1 MSNFNKVVLV
11 GNLVTDPE
19 LKEIGDNNSVVRFRM
34 AINRRYTTKSG
45 EKKED
50 TTYIDC
56 EMWGPRAG
64 VIAEYVKKADPILV
78 EGHLKQE
85 NWENKDGEKRSKILV
100 SIEDFEFLQRRSSE
114 QKESSEKSTV
124 KTSKK
129 IGSSKSSE
137 KNLED
142 IPF

>member
-11 GNLVTDPE
+11 GISHRARTE
-19 LKEIGDNNSVVRFRM
+19 EIGDSNLVRFRM

-50 TTYIDC
+50 STFIDC

-64 VIAEYVKKADPILV
+64 VIAEYVSKSDPILI

-85 NWENKDGEKRSKILV
+85 NWENKDGEKRV
-100 SIEDFEFLQRRSSE
+100 RFL
-114 QKESSEKSTV
+114 
-124 KTSKK
+124 
-129 IGSSKSSE
+129 
-137 KNLED
+137 
-142 IPF
+142 

>member
-11 GNLVTDPE
+11 GNLVSDPE

-45 EKKED
+45 EKKEE

-56 EMWGPRAG
+56 EMWGSRAG
-64 VIAEYVKKADPILV
+64 VISEYLKKSDPILV

-100 SIEDFEFLQRRSSE
+100 SIEDFEFLSKRGSSDSQQGE
-114 QKESSEKSTV
+114 SKPAQKITKKSTQ
-124 KTSKK
+124 KQSD
-129 IGSSKSSE
+129 
-137 KNLED
+137 LQD

>member
-11 GNLVTDPE
+11 GNLVTEPE
-19 LKEIGDNNSVVRFRM
+19 LKEIGDSNLVRFRM

-50 TTYIDC
+50 STFIDC

-64 VIAEYVKKADPILV
+64 VIAEYVNKSDPILI

-100 SIEDFEFLQRRSSE
+100 SIEDFEFLNKKSSD
-114 QKESSEKSTV
+114 QKDSSEKSAP

-129 IGSSKSSE
+129 VSSQKSNE

>member
-11 GNLVTDPE
+11 GNLVTEPE

-100 SIEDFEFLQRRSSE
+100 SIEDFEFLQRRNSE

>member
-19 LKEIGDNNSVVRFRM
+19 LKEIGESNNVVRFRM

-64 VIAEYVKKADPILV
+64 VIAEYVKKSDPILV

-100 SIEDFEFLQRRSSE
+100 SIEDFEFLQRRNSDNA
-114 QKESSEKSTV
+114 QSSEKSV
-124 KTSKK
+124 QKPSKK
-129 IGSSKSSE
+129 VSSGKSSE

>member
-11 GNLVTDPE
+11 GNLVSDPE

-45 EKKED
+45 EKKEE

-56 EMWGPRAG
+56 EMWGSRAG
-64 VIAEYVKKADPILV
+64 VISEYLKKSDPILV

-100 SIEDFEFLQRRSSE
+100 SIEDFEFLSRRGGGDEPKSE
-114 QKESSEKSTV
+114 PKSAQ
-124 KTSKK
+124 KTSSKVTKK
-129 IGSSKSSE
+129 QSD
-137 KNLED
+137 LQD

>member
-11 GNLVTDPE
+11 GNLVSDPE

-45 EKKED
+45 EKKEE

-56 EMWGPRAG
+56 EMWGSRAG
-64 VIAEYVKKADPILV
+64 VISEYLKKSDPILV

-100 SIEDFEFLQRRSSE
+100 SIEDFEFLSKRGSSDSQQGE
-114 QKESSEKSTV
+114 SKPAQKITKKSTQ
-124 KTSKK
+124 KQSDLQD
-129 IGSSKSSE
+129 S
-137 KNLED
+137 
-142 IPF
+142 PF

>member
-1 MSNFNKVVLV
+1 LV
-11 GNLVTDPE
+11 GNLVTEPE

-100 SIEDFEFLQRRSSE
+100 SIEDFEFLQRRTSE
-114 QKESSEKSTV
+114 QKDSSEKSTV

>member
-19 LKEIGDNNSVVRFRM
+19 LKEIGENNSVVRFRM

-45 EKKED
+45 EKKEE

-56 EMWGPRAG
+56 EMWGARAS
-64 VIAEYVKKADPILV
+64 VISEYLKKSDPVLV

-85 NWENKDGEKRSKILV
+85 SWENKDGEKRSKILV
-100 SIEDFEFLQRRSSE
+100 SIEDFEFLSRRSSGE
-114 QKESSEKSTV
+114 QQTESKQSSKTTKKASTSKSKESD
-124 KTSKK
+124 
-129 IGSSKSSE
+129 
-137 KNLED
+137 LQD

>member
-11 GNLVTDPE
+11 GNLVSDPE

-45 EKKED
+45 EKKEE

-56 EMWGPRAG
+56 EMWGSRAG
-64 VIAEYVKKADPILV
+64 VISEYLKKSDPILV

-100 SIEDFEFLQRRSSE
+100 SIEDFEFLSKRGSGDSQQSE
-114 QKESSEKSTV
+114 SKPAQKITKKSTQ
-124 KTSKK
+124 KQSD
-129 IGSSKSSE
+129 
-137 KNLED
+137 LQD

>member
-1 MSNFNKVVLV
+1 MSNFNKVILV

-19 LKEIGDNNSVVRFRM
+19 LKEIGENNSVVRFRM

-45 EKKED
+45 EKKEE

-56 EMWGPRAG
+56 EMWGARAS
-64 VIAEYVKKADPILV
+64 VISEYIKKSDPILV

-85 NWENKDGEKRSKILV
+85 SWENKDGEKRSKILV
-100 SIEDFEFLQRRSSE
+100 SIEDFEFLSRRSSGE
-114 QKESSEKSTV
+114 QSAESKQPAKTTKKSSSVKSKES
-124 KTSKK
+124 
-129 IGSSKSSE
+129 G
-137 KNLED
+137 LQD

>member
-11 GNLVTDPE
+11 GNLVTEPE

-100 SIEDFEFLQRRSSE
+100 SIEDFEFLQRRTSE
-114 QKESSEKSTV
+114 QKDSSEKSTV

>member
-11 GNLVTDPE
+11 GNLVSDPE

-45 EKKED
+45 EKKEE

-56 EMWGPRAG
+56 EMWGSRAG
-64 VIAEYVKKADPILV
+64 VISEYLKKSDPILV

-100 SIEDFEFLQRRSSE
+100 SIEDFEFLSKRGSGDSQQGESKPA
-114 QKESSEKSTV
+114 QKITKKSTQ
-124 KTSKK
+124 KQSD
-129 IGSSKSSE
+129 
-137 KNLED
+137 LQD

>member
-1 MSNFNKVVLV
+1 MSNFNKVILV

-19 LKEIGDNNSVVRFRM
+19 LKEIGENNSVVRFRM

-45 EKKED
+45 EKKEE

-56 EMWGPRAG
+56 EMWGARAS
-64 VIAEYVKKADPILV
+64 VISEYIKKSDPILV

-85 NWENKDGEKRSKILV
+85 SWENKDGEKRSKILV
-100 SIEDFEFLQRRSSE
+100 SIEDFEFLSRRSSGE
-114 QKESSEKSTV
+114 QSAESKQPAKTTKKSSSVKSKESD
-124 KTSKK
+124 
-129 IGSSKSSE
+129 
-137 KNLED
+137 LQD

>member
-11 GNLVTDPE
+11 GNLVSDPE

-45 EKKED
+45 EKKEE

-56 EMWGPRAG
+56 EMWGSRAG
-64 VIAEYVKKADPILV
+64 VISEYLKKSDPILV

-100 SIEDFEFLQRRSSE
+100 SIEDFEFLSRRGGGDE
-114 QKESSEKSTV
+114 QKTETKAAQ
-124 KTSKK
+124 KTGSKVTK
-129 IGSSKSSE
+129 KQSD
-137 KNLED
+137 LQD